1 MLRACADLGR
11 CVPDEIAVV
20 GYDDIYLAALLVP
33 ALTTLRLSLTK
44 HEVGAMAAKM
54 LLARIEG
61 EAHPNPVVLSHE
73 LIIRDSAP

>member
-1 MLRACADLGR
+1 MYNICLDRFP
-11 CVPDEIAVV
+11 VPLYTLSHIF
-20 GYDDIYLAALLVP
+20 LAELLVP

-44 HEVGAMAAKM
+44 NEVGSIAAQM

-61 EAHPNPVVLSHE
+61 EAHQNPVVLSHE